1 MPRTIKKI
9 ILSAIVFLLTFTVY
23 VSFEHTVMAG
33 TTPPITS
40 AQVDP
45 ENPNG
50 KNDWYTKPVKITLT
64 GTDLESGVKEIN
76 YRIDT
81 SNWVKKDFSNSL
93 NLAPNPSFEEIGS
106 LDSLDTQDWEISNS
120 APGATYARDNVIYKD
135 EFPTTSIRIDST
147 DDSWHSINHSDIFA
161 AASSFHNMSAYAW
174 IRTSSASGNAYFNIY
189 SISRDNLGQ
198 ITTNLVKTSPAVS
211 STNDWTKVSINFTP
225 TADNVIGV
233 YMEVGIEGTGTM
245 WVDAVNISKS
255 DVPTVPFYVSSD
267 GYHVVEYYSVDKAGN
282 IELPRFIFLKIDQIP
297 PGRWNDSGSVRSL
310 IGNDHQI
317 YTWIYV
323 EDDTSGIST
332 LTDKFQY
339 FIPGRSTDFGRF
351 PNIMNCK
358 GTWQEGGWAILV
370 SPPFL
375 PGVKKAYLVTPMV
388 DFCDSEWHK
397 ACHYVRFYS
406 EDMAGN
412 SAVKDLCIN
421 GPWIKIRGNGIVRA
435 NQNIEMVAESVEHST
450 DGLVEIGGDSINFFT
465 SSKNAYLKQIDPPI
479 EFDYQKFFESVKGP
493 KTQISTTG
501 NLVASSGP
509 YVIEGDYEITNSKI
523 PSGYSSATF
532 DQIVFVN
539 GNLRISTNVGVSK
552 TSTALFIVSGDVEI
566 GKKVENVEI
575 GIISDGDI
583 KTAYNL
589 DEGETCKTLNLK
601 GIFIAN
607 RIRFSRTLQGN
618 NNEKSPAENVLY
630 EPKYV
635 LKMSNFIKSNS
646 VKWIY
651 SD

>member
-1 MPRTIKKI
+1 MPTTTKKFILPLTI
-9 ILSAIVFLLTFTVY
+9 FLLVLS
-23 VSFEHTVMAG
+23 VVFEHNVMAG

-40 AQVDP
+40 AQIDP
-45 ENPNG
+45 EYPNG
-50 KNDWYTKPVKITLT
+50 KNGWYTKPVKITLT

-76 YRIDT
+76 YKIDDG
-81 SNWVKKDFSNSL
+81 SWVKKSFSNSV
-93 NLAPNPSFEEIGS
+93 NLAPNPSFEDIGG
-106 LDSLDTQDWEISNS
+106 LDSLNTKDWVISNS
-120 APGATYARDNVIYKD
+120 APGATYTRDTIIYKD
-135 EFPTTSIRIDST
+135 EFPVTSIRIDST
-147 DDSWHSINHSDIFA
+147 DDSWHSINHYDIFA
-161 AASSFHNMSAYAW
+161 AASSFNNMSAYAW
-174 IRTSSASGNAYFNIY
+174 IRTSSASGNAYFNMY
-189 SISRDNLGQ
+189 SISRDSLGQ
-198 ITTNLVKTSPAVS
+198 ITTNLIKTSPVVS
-211 STNDWTKVSINFTP
+211 DTTDWTKISMDFTP
-225 TADNVIGV
+225 TAENVIGV

-255 DVPTVPFYVSSD
+255 DVPTVLFYVSTD
-267 GYHVVEYYSVDKAGN
+267 GYHLVKYYSVDKAGN
-282 IELPRFIFLKIDQIP
+282 IEPLKLIPLKIDQIP
-297 PGRWNDSGSVRSL
+297 PGRWKDSGSVRSL

-339 FIPGRSTDFGRF
+339 FIPKKSTDFGRF
-351 PNIMNCK
+351 PSLFNCK
-358 GTWQEGGWAILV
+358 GTWQDGGWAILV

-388 DFCDSEWHK
+388 DFCDSDWHK
-397 ACHYVRFYS
+397 ACHYVRFYA

-412 SAVKDLCIN
+412 SAIKDLCIN

-435 NQNIEMVAESVEHST
+435 NQNIEMVAESSEHST
-450 DGLVEIGGDSINFFT
+450 DGLVEVGGDSISFFT
-465 SSKNAYLKQIDPPI
+465 SSKNTYLRQTDPPTD
-479 EFDYQKFFESVKGP
+479 FNYQKFSESVKGE

-501 NLVASSGP
+501 NLVSSSGL
-509 YVIEGDYEITNSKI
+509 YVIEGDYEISNSKI
-523 PSGYSSATF
+523 PGGYSSATF

-539 GNLRISTNVGVSK
+539 GNLRISSNIGVSDA
-552 TSTALFIVSGDVEI
+552 STALFIVNGDVEI
-566 GKKVENVEI
+566 DKKVENVKI
-575 GIISDGDI
+575 GIIAEGDI

-589 DEGETCKTLNLK
+589 EESETCKTLNLK

-607 RIRFSRTLQGN
+607 RVRFSRTLQGN
-618 NNEKSPAENVLY
+618 NNEKNPAEYVIY

-635 LKMSNFIKSNS
+635 LKMSDFIGSNS